1 MKVHVAVSCEAG
13 SVPRIKPMTDFVK
26 AGETIRVYS
35 PCFKKRGVDQNSL
48 VPGAVFVDGALCV
61 EFVGRD

>member
-1 MKVHVAVSCEAG
+1 M
-13 SVPRIKPMTDFVK
+13 PRIKPMTDFVK
-26 AGETIRVYS
+26 AGETIREYS
-35 PCFKKRGVDQNSL
+35 PCFKKRGVDQNNL